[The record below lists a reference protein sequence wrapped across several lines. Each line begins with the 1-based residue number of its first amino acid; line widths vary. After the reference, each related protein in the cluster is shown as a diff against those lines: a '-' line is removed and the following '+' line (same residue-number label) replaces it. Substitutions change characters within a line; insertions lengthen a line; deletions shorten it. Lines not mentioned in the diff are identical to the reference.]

1 MITRIYEF
9 IKSLILDVFI
19 AGKRNKK
26 TLLFFGKNK
35 LYTTNGKI
43 NILKGYFHF
52 NKSFRKP
59 EPNAGFL
66 EMGKNA
72 EINVN
77 GDFSI
82 YNGGHVVIM
91 DNATLNLG
99 SGYINR
105 NTKIRCFHE
114 ITIGQNV
121 AISENVSIWDSDA
134 HQIIRDDY
142 KLTAPINIGDHVWIG
157 MNSVILKGVT
167 LGDGCIVAAG
177 SIVNKSFPAKCLIG
191 GIPAKIIKE
200 NVAWK

>member
-1 MITRIYEF
+1 MITRIYDYF
-9 IKSLILDVFI
+9 QSLILDLFI
-19 AGKRNKK
+19 AGQRNRK

-35 LYTTNGKI
+35 LYTKNGKI

-59 EPNAGFL
+59 EPNSGFL
-66 EMGKNA
+66 EIGKNA
-72 EINVN
+72 EINVA

-91 DNATLNLG
+91 DNAKLNLG

-105 NTKIRCFHE
+105 NTKIRCFNE
-114 ITIGQNV
+114 ITIGQQV

-134 HQIIRDDY
+134 HQILRDDY
-142 KLTAPINIGDHVWIG
+142 KPTAPIKIGNHVWIG
-157 MNSVILKGVT
+157 TNSVILKGVT

-200 NVAWK
+200 NIVWK